1 MQPSITFDSS
11 PFSGR
16 VRTRDYAAPFDI
28 TAARAALVV
37 AHPSHELR
45 LYRWLELARPGVFVL
60 TDGSGRVGQS
70 RLGATTRLLADVG
83 ATPGTIYGRMT
94 DAESYAAML
103 RKDVNLFVGLAV
115 ELAEA
120 FERGRIDYVAGD
132 AVEGYNSTHDV
143 CRLVIN
149 AAVALVNKTRSN
161 QIANFDFP
169 VVGKPDDCPPD
180 MRSQAIQ
187 VWLDGEMLERKLTVA
202 RCYHLSVASEVEK
215 AVNEIGIDAFRT
227 EWLRPI
233 ANGRSSNSASEDVP
247 FYEAHGANQVAA
259 GHYTSVVSYREH
271 IAPIADALGECVEG
285 RA

>member
-1 MQPSITFDSS
+1 MQPSIVFDSTFPLAS
-11 PFSGR
+11 
-16 VRTRDYAAPFDI
+16 VKTRDYAAPFDI

-45 LYRWLELARPGVFVL
+45 LYRWLQLSRPGVFVL
-60 TDGSGRVGQS
+60 TDGSGRAGQS
-70 RLGATTRLLADVG
+70 RLNATTHLLADVG

-103 RKDVNLFVGLAV
+103 RKDVNLFVALAV

-120 FERGRIDYVAGD
+120 FERGRIEYVAGD

-149 AAVALVNKTRSN
+149 AAVALINKHRSN
-161 QIANFDFP
+161 RIANFDFP

-180 MRSQAIQ
+180 MRAQAIQ
-187 VWLDGEMLERKLTVA
+187 VWLDEKMLERKLTVA
-202 RCYHLSVASEVEK
+202 RCYHPSVASDVEK

-233 ANGRSSNSASEDVP
+233 ADGRSYNSAPEGVP
-247 FYEAHGANQVAA
+247 FYEAHAAKQVAA

-271 IAPIADALGECVEG
+271 IAPIADALGEYVEG